1 MLGSCKTN
9 LEQDGQLWL
18 LLEYCSEGDLKS
30 FMIKHREEFNSSMTN
45 KIQVNGLDE
54 RLFLKW
60 GFHIAKGMEYLSSKR
75 IMHGDL
81 AARNILLSNGGGDK
95 NHHLI
100 GKISDFGLSK
110 NLYQNNYYKKKDR

>member
-1 MLGSCKTN
+1 MGSCRSQ
-9 LEQDGQLWL
+9 LEEEGQLWL

-30 FMIKHREEFNSSMTN
+30 FMIQHREEFISSMTN

-60 GFHIAKGMEYLSSKR
+60 GFNIAKGMEYLSSKR

-81 AARNILLSNGGGDK
+81 AARNILLGGTQDGFVAK
-95 NHHLI
+95 V
-100 GKISDFGLSK
+100 SDFGLSK
-110 NLYQNNYYKKKDR
+110 TFYEKDF